1 MGKIMNEYKELFDI
15 SKQVQYTPKDSLPI
29 INRTRR
35 QYSNSFESMKD
46 SKLKNKGLNQRL
58 FLLEVSNGYSVES
71 YFFSVFKDKTGFYL
85 KNKNR
90 VNHFHSFEN
99 ALKYELCSVYSKNY
113 PMENSVE
120 YLCFEYSDIS
130 KDTTWY
136 EYKNLAY
143 ERGNRIYIK

>member
-46 SKLKNKGLNQRL
+46 SKLRNKGLNQRL
-58 FLLEVSNGYSVES
+58 FLLEVSNGHSVES